1 MFNIVAIDSTVGKG
15 DVFLNCV
22 KQMDWFCDGIIFAGE
37 CIGRFTNRK
46 IPYCVKF
53 NPDEVI
59 FCNPL
64 SFLLF

>member
-1 MFNIVAIDSTVGKG
+1 MLNIVTNIV
-15 DVFLNCV
+15 NIV
-22 KQMDWFCDGIIFAGE
+22 KSRWTDFVTGIIFAGE

-53 NPDEVI
+53 NPDEVM
-59 FCNPL
+59 FCNHL